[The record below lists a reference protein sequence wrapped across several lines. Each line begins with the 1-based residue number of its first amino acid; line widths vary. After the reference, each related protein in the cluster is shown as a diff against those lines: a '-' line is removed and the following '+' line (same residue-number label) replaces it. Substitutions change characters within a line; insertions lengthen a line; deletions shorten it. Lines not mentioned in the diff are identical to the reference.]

1 MKGDFHL
8 GPWLVQPSLDR
19 LSLEGRIVQVRPKVM
34 DLLVYLAGSAGTVI
48 SKETLLNEVWRTEAI
63 SESALTRTITE
74 LRSAVRDDVAQ
85 PRFLETIP
93 KRGYRLIA
101 PVRTVA
107 SPEESH
113 ARRRRVPA
121 LVILVGAL
129 LISGFLALLL
139 YERVPSEPTDA
150 PRVRPLTTWPGHEGW
165 LSFSPDGKRV
175 ALAWSGESDDNFDIY
190 VKGIDDDSRVRLTT
204 DPEPDRSPAWSPDGR
219 AIAFLRGSN
228 RGVAVYVVPA
238 SGGPERFIATL
249 KTRLPSRPL
258 SRFQMLD
265 WSGDGA
271 LVVADQD
278 SPEEPFH
285 IIRLSIDTAETQQLT
300 SPPPHS
306 YGDLRPVV
314 SPDGKT
320 LAFTRGLAPTPSDIY
335 VLPVT
340 GGEPRRV
347 TFDDNVITAL
357 TWSEDGGS
365 IVFSSE
371 RGAMAGAGSLWRVR
385 VDVSTARPE
394 PQQLHGIGQRA
405 TGPVIA
411 RRGRRLAYVESAQDV
426 NLWRVAATGEGLA
439 QPLVSST
446 REENGPDYS
455 PDGARIAF
463 ASNRSGNWEVWV
475 ASSNGSNQRAVT
487 SYGAAPAWQPRWS
500 PNGRVLAF
508 SHTREGNADIYTI
521 SPEGSA
527 PRQLTSDPS
536 SDATPSWSRD
546 GRWVYFSSNRSGAY
560 EIWKTALDEP
570 ARLLQVT
577 HGGGS
582 EPRESTDGH
591 RLLYTKRTDSALEIW
606 STGVN
611 GGAETRLLGPI
622 HSGPSWVPDHH
633 GIYFIEPARR
643 IAYYR
648 FATGAVTPIAALAK
662 EPSVSNAGLA
672 LSPDGRWLLYAQ
684 MDRSGADIMLVE
696 NFR

>member
-1 MKGDFHL
+1 MKGDFYL

-19 LSLEGRIVQVRPKVM
+19 MSVEGRIVQVRPKVM
-34 DLLVYLAGSAGTVI
+34 DLLVYMAGSAGTVI
-48 SKETLLNEVWRTEAI
+48 SKETLLNDVWGTEAI

-74 LRSAVRDDVAQ
+74 LRSAVRDDVDQ
-85 PRFLETIP
+85 PRFLENIP

-101 PVRTVA
+101 PVRPVA
-107 SPEESH
+107 SQEESD

-121 LVILVGAL
+121 LVILVAAL
-129 LISGFLALLL
+129 LISGSLALLV
-139 YERVPSEPTDA
+139 YEMVPSEPTDA
-150 PRVRPLTTWPGHEGW
+150 LRVRPLTAWPGHEGW
-165 LSFSPDGKRV
+165 LSFSPDGKRA

-204 DPEPDRSPAWSPDGR
+204 DPEMDWGPAWSPDGR

-249 KTRLPSRPL
+249 KTRTRT
-258 SRFQMLD
+258 RFHMLD

-271 LVVADQD
+271 LVVADQN

-285 IIRLSIDTAETQQLT
+285 IIRLSIDTGETRQLT
-300 SPPPHS
+300 SPPPRS
-306 YGDLRPVV
+306 SGDLRPVV
-314 SPDGKT
+314 SPDGQT
-320 LAFTRGLAPTPSDIY
+320 LAFTRGLAPAPSDIY

-347 TFDDNVITAL
+347 TFDESVITSL

-371 RGAMAGAGSLWRVR
+371 RGAMAGTGSLWRVR
-385 VDVSTARPE
+385 VDASTARPE
-394 PQQLHGIGQRA
+394 LEQLRGIGQRA

-411 RRGRRLAYVESAQDV
+411 RRGRRLAYMESVRDT

-446 REENGPDYS
+446 REENSPDYS

-475 ASSNGSNQRAVT
+475 ASSDGSNTRQVT
-487 SYGAAPAWQPRWS
+487 SYRAGPAWQPRWS

-521 SPEGSA
+521 TPEGSA
-527 PRQLTSDPS
+527 PRQLTSDPA
-536 SDATPSWSRD
+536 SDASPSWSRD
-546 GRWVYFSSNRSGAY
+546 GRSVYFSSNRSGAY

-577 HGGGS
+577 HGGGRG
-582 EPRESTDGH
+582 PRESMDGH

-622 HSGPSWVPDHH
+622 HSEAGWVPDHH
-633 GIYFIEPARR
+633 GIYFIAPARR

-648 FATGAVTPIAALAK
+648 FATGDITPIAALAK
-662 EPSVSNAGLA
+662 EPGVLNTGLA
-672 LSPDGRWLLYAQ
+672 LSPDGRWLLYSQ
-684 MDRSGADIMLVE
+684 LDRSGADIMLVE

>member
-1 MKGDFHL
+1 MKGDFYL

-19 LSLEGRIVQVRPKVM
+19 MSLEGRIVQVRPKVM
-34 DLLVYLAGSAGTVI
+34 DLLVYMAGSAGTVI
-48 SKETLLNEVWRTEAI
+48 SKETLLNDVWGTEAI

-74 LRSAVRDDVAQ
+74 LRSAVRDDVDQ
-85 PRFLETIP
+85 PRFLENIP

-101 PVRTVA
+101 PVRPVA
-107 SPEESH
+107 SQEESH
-113 ARRRRVPA
+113 ARHRRVPA
-121 LVILVGAL
+121 LAIVVAAL
-129 LISGFLALLL
+129 LISGSLAFLV
-139 YERVPSEPTDA
+139 YEMVPSEPTDA
-150 PRVRPLTTWPGHEGW
+150 LRVRPLTAWPGHEGW
-165 LSFSPDGKRV
+165 LSFSPDGKRA

-204 DPEPDRSPAWSPDGR
+204 DPEMDWSPAWSPDGR

-249 KTRLPSRPL
+249 KTRPTSRPFF
-258 SRFQMLD
+258 SFKMLD
-265 WSGDGA
+265 WTGDDA
-271 LVVADQD
+271 LVVADQN

-285 IIRLSIDTAETQQLT
+285 IIRLSIDTGGTRQLT

-306 YGDLRPVV
+306 SGDLRPVV
-314 SPDGKT
+314 SPDGQT
-320 LAFTRGLAPTPSDIY
+320 LAFTRALAPAPSDIY

-347 TFDDNVITAL
+347 TFDDSVITAL

-385 VDVSTARPE
+385 IDASTARPE
-394 PQQLHGIGQRA
+394 IEQLRGIGQRA

-411 RRGRRLAYVESAQDV
+411 RRGRRLAYVESVRDTNV
-426 NLWRVAATGEGLA
+426 WRVAATGEGLA

-446 REENGPDYS
+446 REEGSPDYS

-475 ASSNGSNQRAVT
+475 ASSDGSNPRQVT
-487 SYGAAPAWQPRWS
+487 SYGAAPAWQPQWS
-500 PNGRVLAF
+500 PNGRLLAF

-521 SPEGSA
+521 TPEGSA
-527 PRQLTSDPS
+527 PRQLTSDPF
-536 SDATPSWSRD
+536 SDDSPSWSRD
-546 GRWVYFSSNRSGAY
+546 GRSVYFSSNRSGAY

-577 HGGGS
+577 HGGGRG
-582 EPRESTDGH
+582 PRESMDGD

-622 HSGPSWVPDHH
+622 HSRAGWVPDHH

-648 FATGAVTPIAALAK
+648 FATGDITPIAALAK
-662 EPSVSNAGLA
+662 EPGVLNAGLA
-672 LSPDGRWLLYAQ
+672 LSPDGRWLLYSQ
-684 MDRSGADIMLVE
+684 LDRSGADIMLVE

>member
-34 DLLVYLAGSAGTVI
+34 DLLVYLAGSAGNVI
-48 SKETLLNEVWRTEAI
+48 SKETLLNEVWGTEAI

-74 LRSAVRDDVAQ
+74 LRSAVRDDVDQ

-101 PVRTVA
+101 PVRPVA
-107 SPEESH
+107 SQEESQ
-113 ARRRRVPA
+113 ARNRRVPA

-129 LISGFLALLL
+129 LISGSLALLL
-139 YERVPSEPTDA
+139 YEMVPSEPTDA
-150 PRVRPLTTWPGHEGW
+150 PRVRPLTAWAGHEVR

-175 ALAWSGESDDNFDIY
+175 ALEWSGESDDNFDIY

-204 DPEPDRSPAWSPDGR
+204 DPAPDRSPAWSPDGR

-228 RGVAVYVVPA
+228 RGVAVYVIPA
-238 SGGPERFIATL
+238 SGGPEQFIATL
-249 KTRLPSRPL
+249 KTRSLASPFS
-258 SRFQMLD
+258 QMLD
-265 WSGDGA
+265 WAGDRA
-271 LVVADQD
+271 LVVADQN

-285 IIRLSIDTAETQQLT
+285 IIRLTIDTAERRQLT

-306 YGDLRPVV
+306 RGDLHPVV

-320 LAFTRGLAPTPSDIY
+320 LAFTRGLAPSSRDIY

-347 TFDDNVITAL
+347 TFDESVITAL

-385 VDVSTARPE
+385 VDASTARPE
-394 PQQLHGIGQRA
+394 PEQLRGIGQRA

-411 RRGRRLAYVESAQDV
+411 RRGRRLAYVEAFSDTNV
-426 NLWRVAATGEGLA
+426 WRVAATGEGPA

-446 REENGPDYS
+446 REEGSPDYS
-455 PDGARIAF
+455 EDGARIAF

-475 ASSNGSNQRAVT
+475 ASSDGSNQRPVT

-500 PNGRVLAF
+500 PSGRVLAF

-527 PRQLTSDPS
+527 SRQLTSDPA
-536 SDATPSWSRD
+536 SDATPSWSGN

-560 EIWKTALDEP
+560 EIWKTAVDEP

-582 EPRESTDGH
+582 NPRESTDGH
-591 RLLYTKRTDSALEIW
+591 RLFYTKRTDSALEIW

-622 HSGPSWVPDHH
+622 YSGAGWVPDHH

-643 IAYYR
+643 IAHYR
-648 FATGAVTPIAALAK
+648 FATGDITPIAALAK
-662 EPSVSNAGLA
+662 EPRVSNAGLA

>member
-1 MKGDFHL
+1 MKGDFYL

-19 LSLEGRIVQVRPKVM
+19 MSVEGRIVQVRPKVM

-48 SKETLLNEVWRTEAI
+48 SKETLLNDVWRTEAI

-74 LRSAVRDDVAQ
+74 LRSAVRDDVDQ

-101 PVRTVA
+101 SVRPVA
-107 SPEESH
+107 SQEESQ

-129 LISGFLALLL
+129 LISGSLALLL
-139 YERVPSEPTDA
+139 YEMVPSEPTDA
-150 PRVRPLTTWPGHEGW
+150 PRVRPLTAWPGHESW
-165 LSFSPDGKRV
+165 PSFSPDGKRG
-175 ALAWSGESDDNFDIY
+175 ALVWSGESDDNLDIY

-204 DPEPDRSPAWSPDGR
+204 DPEPDGSPAWSPDGR

-228 RGVAVYVVPA
+228 RGVAVYVIPA
-238 SGGPERFIATL
+238 SGGPEQFIATL
-249 KTRLPSRPL
+249 KTKPFSRPH
-258 SRFQMLD
+258 SRFKMLD
-265 WSGDGA
+265 WAGDDA
-271 LVVADQD
+271 LVVADQN

-285 IIRLSIDTAETQQLT
+285 IIRLSMDTGERQQLT

-306 YGDLRPVV
+306 SGDLRPVV
-314 SPDGKT
+314 SPDGQT
-320 LAFTRGLAPTPSDIY
+320 LAFTRGLAPAVSDIH

-347 TFDDNVITAL
+347 TFDESVITAL

-385 VDVSTARPE
+385 VDASTARPE
-394 PQQLHGIGQRA
+394 PEQLRGIGQKA
-405 TGPVIA
+405 GGPVIA
-411 RRGRRLAYVESAQDV
+411 RRGRRLAYVETSRDV
-426 NLWRVAATGEGLA
+426 NLWRVAATGEGPA

-446 REENGPDYS
+446 REEQSPDYS
-455 PDGARIAF
+455 PDGSRIAF

-475 ASSNGSNQRAVT
+475 ASSDGSNQRPVT

-508 SHTREGNADIYTI
+508 THTREGNGDIYTI

-527 PRQLTSDPS
+527 PRQLTSDPA
-536 SDATPSWSRD
+536 SDAWPSWSRD
-546 GRWVYFSSNRSGAY
+546 GDWVYFSSNRSGAY

-582 EPRESTDGH
+582 DPRESTDGH
-591 RLLYTKRTDSALEIW
+591 RLFYAKRTDSALEIW

-622 HSGPSWVPDHH
+622 QTPAGWVPDQH

-648 FATGAVTPIAALAK
+648 FATGAITPIAALAK
-662 EPSVSNAGLA
+662 EPGVLNAGLA